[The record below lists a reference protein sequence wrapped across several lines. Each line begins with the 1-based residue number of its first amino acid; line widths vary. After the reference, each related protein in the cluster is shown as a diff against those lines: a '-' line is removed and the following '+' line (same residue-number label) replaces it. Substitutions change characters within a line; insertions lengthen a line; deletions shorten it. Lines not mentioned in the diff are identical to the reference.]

1 MRKSTALLITGAA
14 LALIAEPSLATTTS
28 GMPWD
33 APLNNVLDSLQGN
46 IARVVILAAIIIT
59 GFTWAFGEHGSGA
72 RKFAGI
78 LFGGALALG
87 ATSMVSA
94 LGLTAAVL

>member
-1 MRKSTALLITGAA
+1 MPKLLLLAALLLLVIDPA
-14 LALIAEPSLATTTS
+14 LATTTS

-33 APLNNVLDSLQGN
+33 TPLNNVIDSLSGN
-46 IARVVILAAIIIT
+46 VARVIILAAIIIT

-72 RKFAGI
+72 RKFMGI
-78 LFGGALALG
+78 LFGASLALG

-94 LGLTAAVL
+94 LGLTAAMV

>member
-1 MRKSTALLITGAA
+1 MRKSTLLIAGAV

-33 APLNNVLDSLQGN
+33 APLNTVLDSLQGN
-46 IARVVILAAIIIT
+46 IARVVILAAIVVT

-72 RKFAGI
+72 RKFVGI

>member
-1 MRKSTALLITGAA
+1 MNKKLLLLGAA
-14 LALIAEPSLATTTS
+14 AMLIAAEPALATTTT

-33 APLNNVLDSLQGN
+33 NPLNTVLDSLQGN
-46 IARVVILAAIIIT
+46 IARVVILAAIVVT

-72 RKFAGI
+72 RKFVGI